1 MIKRIAKRAA
11 PIAALAIGAGLS
23 GCAYTG
29 SWDTVEGVAFK
40 DFTPSGTAPNAIGL
54 AGPDEIVITQ
64 SDTFEITL
72 DGDSRAGE
80 ALRFDRTGEQLN
92 IARDSNVY
100 NGGKTAI
107 VRIAMPAPSELELA
121 GSGKINSATMAPNAE
136 VEIAG
141 SGQIHIDEL
150 AAQEFE
156 VEMAGSG
163 KLRAAGAV
171 ERLSIE
177 IAGSASVDMAGVMA
191 DNVDIDIAGSG
202 EVDLASNG
210 VVNADIAG
218 SGEVTVTGSAT
229 CTVDAAGSGTL
240 DCRPAE
246 ATAATQA
253 TPATQATEATTPS
266 ADAEEAE

>member
-11 PIAALAIGAGLS
+11 PIALLAIGASLS
-23 GCAYTG
+23 GCAYTS
-29 SWDTVEGVAFK
+29 SWDTVEGVAF
-40 DFTPSGTAPNAIGL
+40 DEFSPSNTAPTAIGL

-64 SDTFEITL
+64 SDVFEITL

-80 ALRFDRTGEQLN
+80 ALRFDRAGEQLN
-92 IARDSNVY
+92 IARDTNVY
-100 NGGKTAI
+100 DGGKTAI

-121 GSGKINSATMAPNAE
+121 GSGRIKSTTIASVGE
-136 VEIAG
+136 IEIAG
-141 SGQIHIDEL
+141 SGQVHVDEL
-150 AAQEFE
+150 AAQKLDIEI
-156 VEMAGSG
+156 AGSG
-163 KLRAAGAV
+163 AVKAAGAV
-171 ERLSIE
+171 ESLNIE
-177 IAGSASVDMAGVMA
+177 IAGSASVDMAGVLA

-246 ATAATQA
+246 ATAATD
-253 TPATQATEATTPS
+253 ATTPS

>member
-1 MIKRIAKRAA
+1 
-11 PIAALAIGAGLS
+11 
-23 GCAYTG
+23 
-29 SWDTVEGVAFK
+29 
-40 DFTPSGTAPNAIGL
+40 
-54 AGPDEIVITQ
+54 
-64 SDTFEITL
+64 
-72 DGDSRAGE
+72 
-80 ALRFDRTGEQLN
+80 
-92 IARDSNVY
+92 
-100 NGGKTAI
+100 
-107 VRIAMPAPSELELA
+107 
-121 GSGKINSATMAPNAE
+121 
-136 VEIAG
+136 
-141 SGQIHIDEL
+141 
-150 AAQEFE
+150 
-156 VEMAGSG
+156 MAGSG
-163 KLRAAGAV
+163 RLRAAGAV

-246 ATAATQA
+246 ATAATEV
-253 TPATQATEATTPS
+253 TKATTPS

>member
-1 MIKRIAKRAA
+1 MIKRLAKRTT
-11 PIAALAIGAGLS
+11 PIAALAIAAALS
-23 GCAYTG
+23 GCSYTT
-29 SWDTVEGVAFK
+29 SWDTVHGVAF
-40 DFTPSGTAPNAIGL
+40 DEFTPSSTAPTAIGL
-54 AGPDEIVITQ
+54 AGPDEIIITQ
-64 SDTFEITL
+64 SDTFAITL
-72 DGDSRAGE
+72 DGDSRAGA
-80 ALRFDRTGEQLN
+80 ALRFDRSGEQLN

-100 NGGKTAI
+100 SGGKTAI

-141 SGQIHIDEL
+141 SGQVHIDEL
-150 AAQEFE
+150 AAQEFD

-163 KLRAAGAV
+163 RLRAAGAV
-171 ERLSIE
+171 ERLNIE

-191 DNVDIDIAGSG
+191 NTVDIDIAGSG

-218 SGEVTVTGSAT
+218 SGKVTVTGSAT

-240 DCRPAE
+240 DCSPAE
-246 ATAATQA
+246 AAAATA
-253 TPATQATEATTPS
+253 ATTPS
-266 ADAEEAE
+266 ADVEEAE